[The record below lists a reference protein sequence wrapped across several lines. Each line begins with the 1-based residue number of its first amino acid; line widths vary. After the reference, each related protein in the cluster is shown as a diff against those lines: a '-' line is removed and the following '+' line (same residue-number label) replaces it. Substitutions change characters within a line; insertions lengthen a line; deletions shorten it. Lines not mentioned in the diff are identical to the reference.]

1 MKRTYYTSPPA
12 KAIAA
17 AFHCTIETARLARR
31 IIRGEAGPLT
41 SSPAT
46 AAWERACYNSPRQ
59 TDRILHALNT
69 ILKCHGVVAFCTN
82 SDPYHAIAE
91 YLNTGDTYSP
101 TLLFRHDTGTFRIT
115 TRGDFFER
123 NEKRLGLRSF

>member
-1 MKRTYYTSPPA
+1 MKRTHYTSPPA
-12 KAIAA
+12 AAIAA
-17 AFHCTIETARLARR
+17 AFNVSIETAHLARR
-31 IIRGEAGPLT
+31 IIRGEAGPLA

-59 TDRILHALNT
+59 TDRILHALNS
-69 ILKCHGVVAFCTN
+69 ILGCHGVEAFCTEN
-82 SDPYHAIAE
+82 DPYHAIAE

-101 TLLFRHDTGTFRIT
+101 TLLFRHDTGTFRLT
-115 TRGDFFER
+115 SWGDFYER